1 MLCIDLKE
9 LNLEKLKLKDC
20 MAFISDN
27 SINTI
32 LGGPG
37 SSIHGNSYWS
47 TIFINSILRSKIR
60 KDKIK
65 RIFNV
70 NREEK

>member
-1 MLCIDLKE
+1 MT
-9 LNLEKLKLKDC
+9 
-20 MAFISDN
+20 FISDN
-27 SINTI
+27 SINNV

-37 SSIHGNSYWS
+37 SSIHGSSYWS

-65 RIFNV
+65 KIFNV
-70 NREEK
+70 DREER

>member
-1 MLCIDLKE
+1 
-9 LNLEKLKLKDC
+9 
-20 MAFISDN
+20 MAFMANNDL
-27 SINTI
+27 NTV

-47 TIFINSILRSKIR
+47 TIFLNSLLRSKIR

-70 NREEK
+70 DGEER

>member
-1 MLCIDLKE
+1 MT
-9 LNLEKLKLKDC
+9 
-20 MAFISDN
+20 FIAN
-27 SINTI
+27 NGINTV

-37 SSIHGNSYWS
+37 SSIYQDSYWS
-47 TIFINSILRSKIR
+47 TVFLNSFLRSKIR

-70 NREEK
+70 DRKEK

>member
-1 MLCIDLKE
+1 
-9 LNLEKLKLKDC
+9 
-20 MAFISDN
+20 MAFMANNDL
-27 SINTI
+27 NTV

-47 TIFINSILRSKIR
+47 TIFLNSLLRSKIR

-70 NREEK
+70 DREEV

>member
-1 MLCIDLKE
+1 
-9 LNLEKLKLKDC
+9 
-20 MAFISDN
+20 MAFMANNDL
-27 SINTI
+27 NTV

-47 TIFINSILRSKIR
+47 MNYIKLSLRIKNR

-65 RIFNV
+65 RLFNGD
-70 NREEK
+70 RKEK